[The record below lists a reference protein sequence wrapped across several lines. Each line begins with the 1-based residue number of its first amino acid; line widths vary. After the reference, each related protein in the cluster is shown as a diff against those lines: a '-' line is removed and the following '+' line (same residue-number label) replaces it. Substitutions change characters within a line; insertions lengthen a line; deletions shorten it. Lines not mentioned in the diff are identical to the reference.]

1 MSTYTVKQL
10 AKLSGVSVRTLHH
23 YDEIGLLAPATVGA
37 NGYRYY
43 GREELLRLQQ
53 ILFHR
58 DLRLPLDEIGKLL
71 DAPGFDRIAALK
83 FHRERL
89 LADARRYR
97 RLART
102 IDETLAALTGETDMN
117 DKAMYRG
124 FNPEKQAEYE
134 AQLVERFGG
143 DTQARID
150 EAKVKMQGAT
160 QADLDRLKA
169 EAEAIETGLA
179 DALGQG
185 LPATSAPVQALM
197 KRHHAWVGTM
207 WGRNPSKAPF
217 IGLGTLYQEH
227 PDFRARYE
235 TRKSGLTDYFAEA
248 MRVFAE
254 AQLA

>member
-58 DLRLPLDEIGKLL
+58 DLGLSLDEIGKLL

-83 FHRERL
+83 VHRMRL

-102 IDETLAALTGETDMN
+102 IDETLAALQGETDMN
-117 DKAMYRG
+117 DKTMYRG
-124 FNPEKQAEYE
+124 FSPEKQAEYE

-150 EAKVKMQGAT
+150 DAKIRMQAASP
-160 QADLDRLKA
+160 ADLDRLKA
-169 EAEAIETGLA
+169 EVEEIESGMA

-185 LPATSAPVQALM
+185 LPASSAPVQALI

-207 WGRNPSKAPF
+207 WGRTPSKAPF
-217 IGLGTLYQEH
+217 IGLGALYQDH
-227 PDFRARYE
+227 ADFRARYE
-235 TRKSGLTDYFAEA
+235 TRKPGLTDYLAEA
-248 MRVFAE
+248 MRLFAE

>member
-37 NGYRYY
+37 NGYRHY

-58 DLRLPLDEIGKLL
+58 DLGLSLDEIGKLL

-83 FHRERL
+83 VHRERL
-89 LADARRYR
+89 LAGARRYR

-102 IDETLAALTGETDMN
+102 IDETLAALQGETDMN

-124 FNPEKQAEYE
+124 FSPDKQAEYE

-150 EAKVKMQGAT
+150 DAKVKMQAASP
-160 QADLDRLKA
+160 ADLDRLKA
-169 EAEAIETGLA
+169 EVEEIESGMA

-185 LPATSAPVQALM
+185 LPASSAPVQALI

-207 WGRNPSKAPF
+207 WGRIPSKAPF
-217 IGLGTLYQEH
+217 IGLGALYQDH
-227 PDFRARYE
+227 ADFRARYE
-235 TRKSGLTDYFAEA
+235 TRKSGLTDYLAEA

-254 AQLA
+254 AKLA